1 MSTWANPGPRAPVL
15 AVGAVVH
22 SEKGLLLIR
31 RGREPGKGLWSIPGG
46 RVETGEGPEEAL
58 KREVFEECHLEVEV
72 GQLVGFVE
80 RLGEGY
86 HFIILDYLAELRD
99 RDSQPVAGDDAD
111 VAGFFSPAEL
121 GALSLVEGLADFLTE
136 HRLI

>member
-1 MSTWANPGPRAPVL
+1 MSAWTEPGPRAPVL
-15 AVGAVVH
+15 AVGAVVT
-22 SEKGLLLIR
+22 SEKGLLLVR
-31 RGREPGKGLWSIPGG
+31 RGHEPGKGLWSIPGG
-46 RVETGEGPEEAL
+46 RVEAAERPEEAVR
-58 KREVFEECHLEVEV
+58 REVYEECHLEVEV

-80 RLGEGY
+80 RIDEGY

-99 RDSQPVAGDDAD
+99 RNRRPVPGDDAD
-111 VAGFFSPAEL
+111 ATGFFSPAEL